1 MRQPRFAGKFYE
13 VAPTLLDKQISDCFT
28 GKHGPGSLPSKKQDG
43 EKILGAIVPHAGY
56 SYSGQCAA
64 WAYKAIAE
72 AGMPD
77 LFIILGPNHYGTGSG
92 ITMETFD
99 MPYGEIRVD
108 QDFTRK
114 LVEKGN
120 ITLNNKAHETEH
132 SIEVQ
137 IPFLQFIF
145 KSHIEKLKIVPILVD
160 HDVDLKKL
168 AVDIKETLL
177 DTKKTAI
184 IIAASDFTHY
194 GRNYRHVPFSIDV
207 KKNIYKL
214 DGDAIEFI
222 KNLDASGFLQY
233 VDDKMATICGSLA
246 IATLIMATSTKKVL
260 LEQYYTSGDLTE
272 DYKNSVSYASIIF
285 K

>member
-1 MRQPRFAGKFYE
+1 MRPPRFAGMFYE
-13 VAPTLLDKQISDCFT
+13 AAPTMLDKQLEWCF
-28 GKHGPGSLPSKKQDG
+28 KSKNGPGELPATKKKGD
-43 EKILGAIVPHAGY
+43 EVLGAIVPHAGY
-56 SYSGQCAA
+56 IYSGPCAA

-77 LFIILGPNHYGTGSG
+77 LFIILGPNHHGTGAG
-92 ITMETFD
+92 TTMETFD
-99 MPYGEIRVD
+99 LPYGEIRVD
-108 QDFTRK
+108 QDFVRK
-114 LVEKGN
+114 LLEKGTIKIN
-120 ITLNNKAHETEH
+120 DQAHATEH

-137 IPFLQFIF
+137 LPFLQFVF
-145 KSHIEKLKIVPILVD
+145 KKNLEKIKIVPIIVD

-168 AVDIKETLL
+168 AVDIKETIL
-177 DTKKTAI
+177 DTKKKVI

-194 GRNYRHVPFSIDV
+194 GRNYHYVPFSIDI

-214 DGDAIEFI
+214 DGDAIELI
-222 KNLDASGFLQY
+222 KNMDAKGFLEY

-246 IATLIMATSTKKVL
+246 IALLMLSVNSKKVL
-260 LEQYYTSGDLTE
+260 LEQYYTSGDLSD